1 MFLVYVLVYD
11 CCVFMTNTDHMMVLF
26 PATIASV
33 SLVETNSVVLRLSST
48 TLVIGVVGL
57 CSLQDPKKSQS

>member
-1 MFLVYVLVYD
+1 
-11 CCVFMTNTDHMMVLF
+11 MTNTDHMMVLF